1 MRQSI
6 GLNSVGNA
14 RELGGCLTAD
24 GKRVRGGVLLR
35 TAALVKLSPE
45 DAQRLEREYHL
56 AAVVDFRTTD
66 EQRHQPDPHISG
78 AQNHTLSI
86 MEMSDIPGVTDEALK
101 RYLDTR
107 NGGDGMALLNMTL
120 EMDLIDEFFYVTLL
134 TSERG
139 RAGYRRFFRL
149 LLELEEG
156 KAILW
161 HCTDG
166 KDRTGL
172 AAMLLLTALGVDRE
186 TILADYLLTNEYNAR
201 QLAMVQA
208 AFAGRELNEHQRRM
222 VSFLSGGVAEEFL
235 NNAYAALEERWG
247 SVEGYLEAELGV
259 GAAERRA
266 LREKFLTDAG

>member
-6 GLNSVGNA
+6 NLKSVGNA
-14 RELGGCLTAD
+14 RELGGYPAAE
-24 GKRVRGGVLLR
+24 GKRVRSGVLLR

-56 AAVVDFRTTD
+56 AAVVDLRTEA
-66 EQRHQPDPHISG
+66 EQRLQPDPHISG
-78 AQNHTLSI
+78 AQNYTLSI
-86 MEMSDIPGVTDEALK
+86 MEMRDIPGVTDEALQL
-101 RYLDTR
+101 YLDTR
-107 NGGDGMALLNMTL
+107 NQGDGMALLNMTL

-139 RAGYRRFFRL
+139 KEGYRRFFRL
-149 LLELEEG
+149 LLELEED

-201 QLAMVQA
+201 QLAMVRA
-208 AFAGRELNEHQRRM
+208 AFARRELNEHQRRI

-235 NNAYAALEERWG
+235 NNAFAALEERWG
-247 SVEGYLEAELGV
+247 SVDGYLEAELGV

-266 LREKFLTDAG
+266 LREKFLR

>member
-6 GLNSVGNA
+6 GLSSVGNA
-14 RELGGCLTAD
+14 RELGGYHTVD
-24 GKRVRGGVLLR
+24 GLRVRSGVLLR

-45 DAQRLEREYHL
+45 DAQRLRLEYHL
-56 AAVVDFRTTD
+56 AAVVDLRTED
-66 EQRHQPDPHISG
+66 EQRLQPDPHISG

-86 MEMSDIPGVTDEALK
+86 MEMSDIPGVTDEGL
-101 RYLDTR
+101 RLYLDTR
-107 NGGDGMALLNMTL
+107 NRGDGMALLNMTL

-139 RAGYRRFFRL
+139 KAGYRRFFRL

-166 KDRTGL
+166 KDRTGI

-186 TILADYLLTNEYNAR
+186 TILADYLLTNEFNAR
-201 QLAMVQA
+201 QLTMVRA
-208 AFAGRELNEHQRRM
+208 AFARRDLNEHQRRI

-235 NNAYAALEERWG
+235 NNAFAALEERWG
-247 SVEGYLEAELGV
+247 SVEGYLEAELGI

-266 LREKFLTDAG
+266 LRDKFLI